1 MISDGIRI
9 AVILNGI
16 SRRKSLYYNSIHPV
30 LSGAFPVNVFETQH
44 AEHAR
49 HLGKEVVRD
58 KDKYSHVIA
67 AGGDGTL
74 HQVLNG
80 VLSATPAE
88 PHMLTFGVVPL
99 GTGNDFARTCGITA
113 SGSELVKTI
122 QSGGKPTDI
131 GSLICADDLGVP
143 QQKYFV
149 NVASL
154 GMGPEVVKRLVGDKR
169 LLGPDLTYLKAILAA
184 FISHR
189 SLQIHIKSTDW
200 EFNELFRVIAMANG
214 RTFGHRITVG
224 PDAMVDDGILSVFL
238 ARDMPWWKFIYSLQL
253 AKMGRRIKQE
263 CVQYRTAKSLVITS
277 PTPAAVEAEGEW
289 QGWLPAEIQ
298 VLPGAIRFLRQ

>member
-1 MISDGIRI
+1 MISNGIRI

-16 SRRKSLYYNSIHPV
+16 SRRKSLYYDSIHPV

-44 AEHAR
+44 AEHGR
-49 HLGKEVVRD
+49 QLGKEVAR
-58 KDKYSHVIA
+58 DKYSHVIA

-80 VLSATPAE
+80 VLLATPAE
-88 PHMLTFGVVPL
+88 SHNFTFGVIPL
-99 GTGNDFARTCGITA
+99 GTGNDFARTCGITTA
-113 SGSELVKTI
+113 GSELITAI

-143 QQKYFV
+143 QQKYFI

-154 GMGPEVVKRLVGDKR
+154 GMGPEVVKRLAGDKR
-169 LLGPDLTYLKAILAA
+169 LLGPDLTYLKAILAT
-184 FISHR
+184 FISQR
-189 SLQIHIKSTDW
+189 SQQIHIKTTGW

-224 PDAMVDDGILSVFL
+224 PDARVDDGILSVFL
-238 ARDMPWWKFIYSLQL
+238 ARDMPWWKFIYSLQV
-253 AKMGRRIKQE
+253 AKMGKRIKNDF
-263 CVQYRTAKSLVITS
+263 VLYRTTKSLVLTS

-298 VLPGAIRFLRQ
+298 ILPGAIRFLRQ